1 MLHVYI
7 KRVVYTGQCV
17 TQSTRRNENIEFE
30 KKYESVRIMC
40 TCTRE
45 RVLKF
50 VHYTVVS
57 YNCYIQVLISQIA
70 EYARAV
76 KSTTTLPRNLSLFL
90 FPPFLCFYNLLLSIL
105 RRISL
110 YISPFNILVRAPL
123 GPRLKASVLSIF
135 NMSINYQRVPLL
147 FSYTFKWEIM
157 LYVWFDIISY

>member
-57 YNCYIQVLISQIA
+57 YNCYIQVLSFANRRICTRR
-70 EYARAV
+70 E
-76 KSTTTLPRNLSLFL
+76 KHNHPTPKPLSLFL

-135 NMSINYQRVPLL
+135 NMSINYQRVP

-157 LYVWFDIISY
+157 LYVWFDIISSY

>member
-1 MLHVYI
+1 MKNNYVHMICYMYTSKEQYIQGSVLH
-7 KRVVYTGQCV
+7 RVHDE
-17 TQSTRRNENIEFE
+17 TRILNLKNNT
-30 KKYESVRIMC
+30 KSVRIMC

-57 YNCYIQVLISQIA
+57 YNCYIQVLSFANRRICTRR
-70 EYARAV
+70 E
-76 KSTTTLPRNLSLFL
+76 KHNHPTPKPLSLFL

-147 FSYTFKWEIM
+147 FSWTS
-157 LYVWFDIISY
+157 ISV